1 VSRSEDRPCLL
12 VLERGLSI
20 PIPDLR
26 RIPGLLFPVLG
37 DYCLLDFLL
46 ASLAPLSP
54 RPVVVLEERT
64 RELAAPAT
72 ERWGGFGVET
82 VVVEPGLE
90 PLVDMVTA
98 LPEEELLLCS
108 TTFAALFDPARLLAE
123 LRTPRKERLTKIAV
137 DGTPL
142 DFYAVRKRTL
152 LAVMRR
158 PTTRRPEEE
167 PFVDQLFERS
177 LHDGFNHMAE
187 LPGRVVLCRNLTQ
200 FYHQNIAMARRPVEW
215 AGWRDVLDRF
225 RVDPKSV
232 YVAATGYVK
241 SSLLG
246 AGAEVAGRVEN
257 SALYPGVSIGAGAVI
272 KDSVIMSNIHVGR
285 GATLERALVLP
296 SRDRM
301 RSHPTLEE
309 KVLVGG
315 ATGNISNTR
324 FPEQIHD
331 GITVIGP
338 GVELPRGIA
347 VDQGCYLSASYP
359 AASLKRL
366 RKLARGSSYL
376 SERAADEP

>member
-1 VSRSEDRPCLL
+1 
-12 VLERGLSI
+12 
-20 PIPDLR
+20 
-26 RIPGLLFPVLG
+26 
-37 DYCLLDFLL
+37 
-46 ASLAPLSP
+46 
-54 RPVVVLEERT
+54 
-64 RELAAPAT
+64 
-72 ERWGGFGVET
+72 
-82 VVVEPGLE
+82 
-90 PLVDMVTA
+90 
-98 LPEEELLLCS
+98 
-108 TTFAALFDPARLLAE
+108 
-123 LRTPRKERLTKIAV
+123 
-137 DGTPL
+137 
-142 DFYAVRKRTL
+142 
-152 LAVMRR
+152 
-158 PTTRRPEEE
+158 
-167 PFVDQLFERS
+167 
-177 LHDGFNHMAE
+177 MAE

-257 SALYPGVSIGAGAVI
+257 SALYPGVSIAAGAVI
-272 KDSVIMSNIHVGR
+272 KDSVIMSHIHVGR

-301 RSHPTLEE
+301 RSHPALEE
-309 KVLVGG
+309 KVQVGG

-359 AASLKRL
+359 PASLKRL